1 MRTGDVG
8 IRAQIQRSQTCADDT
23 ASGVSLWVGQSRLWT
38 AGRGALAG
46 SARAGGYLG
55 VVWGLE
61 VGSGRQMSATGSG
74 LACHT
79 SFWWGSA

>member
-8 IRAQIQRSQTCADDT
+8 IRARANPEKSDLRRRH
-23 ASGVSLWVGQSRLWT
+23 GVGRQFVGQSQLWT
-38 AGRGALAG
+38 AGRGTRAG

-61 VGSGRQMSATGSG
+61 VGSGRQMSATSSG

-79 SFWWGSA
+79 SFWWGPA